1 MSRWRSESAYL
12 GRYAGSGALNTVTG
26 FAVIF
31 ALMALG
37 FSPYIANIG
46 GYLVGFILGF
56 VVSKKFVFRSN
67 GHFVGESIRYLVAFL
82 ICFCLNLVALQIALT
97 TLNIRALLAQLL
109 AAVVYTISMYML
121 TRWFVFSAGMA
132 KQSSE
137 KQGQL

>member
-1 MSRWRSESAYL
+1 MSRWRSESAL
-12 GRYAGSGALNTVTG
+12 ITRYAGSGALNTVAG

-67 GHFVGESIRYLVAFL
+67 GHFVTESLRYLVAFL
-82 ICFCLNLVALQIALT
+82 VCFSLNLLALKLALT
-97 TLNIRALLAQLL
+97 RTNAVAAQII
-109 AAVVYTISMYML
+109 AAVIYTGAMYL
-121 TRWFVFSAGMA
+121 FTRWFVFSGGMQTR
-132 KQSSE
+132 KE
-137 KQGQL
+137 

>member
-1 MSRWRSESAYL
+1 MSRWQSESAYL
-12 GRYAGSGALNTVTG
+12 GRYAGSGALNTLAG

-31 ALMALG
+31 ALMALD

-82 ICFCLNLVALQIALT
+82 ICFGLNLLTLQIALN
-97 TLNIRALLAQLL
+97 TLKINALAGQLL
-109 AAVVYTISMYML
+109 AAVVYTGSMFIF
-121 TRWFVFSAGMA
+121 TRWFVFSNGIQAHSPD
-132 KQSSE
+132 K
-137 KQGQL
+137 

>member
-12 GRYAGSGALNTVTG
+12 GRYAGSGALNTVVG

-46 GYLVGFILGF
+46 GYLMGFILGF

-82 ICFCLNLVALQIALT
+82 ICFGLNLLTLQIALS
-97 TLNIRALLAQLL
+97 TLNISALLAQLL
-109 AAVVYTISMYML
+109 SAVVYTGTMFIF
-121 TRWFVFSAGMA
+121 TRWFVFSGGI
-132 KQSSE
+132 QTHSPE
-137 KQGQL
+137 K

>member
-1 MSRWRSESAYL
+1 MSRWRSESAL
-12 GRYAGSGALNTVTG
+12 LTRYAGSGALNTIAG

-67 GHFVGESIRYLVAFL
+67 GHFVGESIRYLIAFL
-82 ICFCLNLVALQIALT
+82 ICFSLNLMALNLALT
-97 TLNIRALLAQLL
+97 QINAFAAQII
-109 AAVVYTISMYML
+109 AAVIYTGSMYL
-121 TRWFVFSAGMA
+121 FTRWFVFSGGMPA
-132 KQSSE
+132 ESSQ
-137 KQGQL
+137 KQG

>member
-12 GRYAGSGALNTVTG
+12 GRYAGSGALNTGAG

-37 FSPYIANIG
+37 FSPIIANIC

-67 GHFVGESIRYLVAFL
+67 GHFVGESLRYLAAFL
-82 ICFCLNLVALQIALT
+82 ICFGLNLLTLQLALS
-97 TLNIRALLAQLL
+97 TLNINALSGQLL
-109 AAVVYTISMYML
+109 AALVYTGSMFIF
-121 TRWFVFSAGMA
+121 TRWFVFSRGIQAR
-132 KQSSE
+132 SSD
-137 KQGQL
+137 K